1 MMKRA
6 DQLQG
11 WAAIAR
17 FLGQPVATAQRW
29 AKSAMPVAKQGR
41 YVYASKDELS
51 HWLGR
56 EAGTQEAVRIASEN
70 EELVPI

>member
-1 MMKRA
+1 
-6 DQLQG
+6 
-11 WAAIAR
+11 
-17 FLGQPVATAQRW
+17 
-29 AKSAMPVAKQGR
+29 MPVAKQGR

-70 EELVPI
+70 EELAADLKRSVANARKQRRRRAA